1 MSHRTLQSTA
11 VKVKEQVMGMRECE
25 LKGAKVVGGSR
36 LAIGLSLLPG
46 SVLLSMLV
54 GCGIWG
60 MAAAPL
66 ATVESVDLERYQ
78 GVWYEIARYPNWFER
93 DCVGTTARYTLLSD
107 GRVEVV
113 NTCSDSTLDG
123 PTRDIRGS
131 ARSVDPGN
139 AKLKVSFF
147 GPFEGDYWILDLGED
162 YEYSVVGEPTRN
174 FFWILSRTPTLD
186 EDTLD
191 MIIEMMPE
199 WGYEPSRLYYVPQA
213 E

>member
-1 MSHRTLQSTA
+1 MWNRESGVERIKTGGRSWSTA
-11 VKVKEQVMGMRECE
+11 GVK
-25 LKGAKVVGGSR
+25 
-36 LAIGLSLLPG
+36 LATRG
-46 SVLLSMLV
+46 VWLSMLV
-54 GCGIWG
+54 GCGMWG
-60 MAAAPL
+60 VAAEPL

-78 GVWYEIARYPNWFER
+78 GLWYEIARYPNWFEQN
-93 DCVGTTARYTLLSD
+93 CVGTTAEYTILPD

-113 NTCSDSTLDG
+113 NTCLDTSLDG
-123 PTRDIRGS
+123 PARDIRGS

-162 YEYSVVGEPTRN
+162 YEYAVVGEPSRK
-174 FFWILSRTPTLD
+174 FFWILSRRPTLD

-199 WGYEPSRLYYVPQA
+199 WGYDPSRLYYVPQV

>member
-1 MSHRTLQSTA
+1 MPHRKLQSTPI
-11 VKVKEQVMGMRECE
+11 KVKEQVMGMRECE
-25 LKGAKVVGGSR
+25 VERLTVVGGGR
-36 LAIGLSLLPG
+36 LAAGVSLVLG

-54 GCGIWG
+54 GCGMWG
-60 MAAAPL
+60 MAATPL

-93 DCVGTTARYTLLSD
+93 DCVGTTAKYTLLPD

-113 NTCSDSTLDG
+113 NTCFNRSLDG
-123 PTRDIRGS
+123 PKRNIQGS

-162 YEYSVVGEPTRN
+162 YECAVVGEPTRS

-186 EDTLD
+186 EETLD
-191 MIIEMMPE
+191 RIIEMMPE
-199 WGYEPSRLYYVPQA
+199 WGYAPSRLYYVPQA

>member
-1 MSHRTLQSTA
+1 MR
-11 VKVKEQVMGMRECE
+11 MRECGVE
-25 LKGAKVVGGSR
+25 KVKVVGGSR
-36 LAIGLSLLPG
+36 LAAGVSLASG
-46 SVLLSMLV
+46 SVLLSMLL
-54 GCGIWG
+54 GCGLWG
-60 MAAAPL
+60 VTAAPL

-78 GVWYEIARYPNWFER
+78 GVWYEIARYPNWFEQN
-93 DCVGTTARYTLLSD
+93 CVGTTAEYTLLPD

-113 NTCSDSTLDG
+113 NTCLDTSLDG
-123 PTRDIRGS
+123 PARDIQGS
-131 ARSVDPGN
+131 ARSADPGN

-162 YEYSVVGEPTRN
+162 YEYAVVGEPARK

-186 EDTLD
+186 EGTLD

-199 WGYEPSRLYYVPQA
+199 WGYDPSRLYYVPQL